1 MAPPPPP
8 PPRMAPSGSPAAYF
22 MTLLVIA
29 CVVLGAM
36 LAWGLRER
44 GERARLTVRNKQVE
58 DAYVFVLA
66 KRNDLASF
74 LTDPRTRLYRL
85 TGTGR
90 ARGGSAT
97 VAWQDETRRGLLI
110 GERMPMPDDG
120 GRYVVWRRG
129 AADGAASKALG
140 AFRPDAGGTFYEFGS
155 SKRAA
160 TATAATDA
168 ASAEVGGGGGSF
180 VITEEKGASPDAP
193 GEVVYE
199 TR

>member
-1 MAPPPPP
+1 
-8 PPRMAPSGSPAAYF
+8 

-44 GERARLTVRNKQVE
+44 GERTRLTARNREVE

-66 KRNDLASF
+66 KRNDLAGF

-85 TGTGR
+85 TGAGR

-97 VAWQDETRRGLLI
+97 IAWQDETRRGMLI
-110 GERMPMPDDG
+110 GDRMPAPDDG
-120 GRYVVWRRG
+120 ETYVVWRTGDGDR
-129 AADGAASKALG
+129 AAAVLG
-140 AFRPDAGGTFYEFGS
+140 AFRPDAGGTFYEFGAGRRS
-155 SKRAA
+155 GATTMTTSTKAA
-160 TATAATDA
+160 GA
-168 ASAEVGGGGGSF
+168 GGGAF
-180 VITEEKGASPDAP
+180 VITEETTATPVAP